1 MKIMI
6 VIFLGS
12 KDLKEIILHG
22 CKDVIDNRDFMLLSE
37 QEFVKSIEM
46 KVLFHE
52 SLEKSN

>member
-1 MKIMI
+1 MI